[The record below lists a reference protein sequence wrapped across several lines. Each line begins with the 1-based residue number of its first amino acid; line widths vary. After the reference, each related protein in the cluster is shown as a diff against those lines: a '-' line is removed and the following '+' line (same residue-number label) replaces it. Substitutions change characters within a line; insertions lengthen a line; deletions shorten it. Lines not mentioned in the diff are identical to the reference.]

1 MQMWLLGAALWGAL
15 ASGAA
20 APTSVTGTWNLATNV
35 AGNTGTPTCTFKQEA
50 EKITGTCSGP
60 NNTQSEVSGEVTDTK
75 VTFRY
80 NIEWEGNPLT
90 LVYTGTLDTETTMK
104 GAIDVQPMN
113 VPGEFTAT
121 KAK

>member
-1 MQMWLLGAALWGAL
+1 MGLWLLAVTTLL
-15 ASGAA
+15 VTPA
-20 APTSVTGTWNLATNV
+20 APASVAGTWNLATNV
-35 AGNTGTPTCTFKQEA
+35 QGNTGTPTCTFKQEA
-50 EKITGTCSGP
+50 EKVTGSCSTPSGG
-60 NNTQSEVSGEVTDTK
+60 QSDVTGEVADTK

-90 LVYTGTLDTETTMK
+90 LVFTGTLDTETTMK

-113 VPGEFTAT
+113 VPGDFTAT

>member
-1 MQMWLLGAALWGAL
+1 MGLGLLTAVMMAL
-15 ASGAA
+15 APA
-20 APTSVTGTWNLATNV
+20 APASVAGTWNLATNV
-35 AGNTGTPTCTFKQEA
+35 QGNTGTPTCTFKQEA
-50 EKITGTCSGP
+50 EKVTGSCSTPDGG
-60 NNTQSEVSGEVTDTK
+60 QAEVSGEVADSK

-80 NIEWEGNPLT
+80 VINWEGNPLT
-90 LVYTGTLDTETTMK
+90 LVFSGTLDTDTTMK